1 MAVRPATREDADA
14 LELLASRDPTTARTF
29 SDYDKARMAQLMEGG
44 DAAPGVFA
52 RVGTDALTGDVDA
65 LCWVD
70 VNPHELEI
78 VVVWLLPLE
87 RMAQPKLLGPF
98 KAAML
103 AAEAAWP
110 ASRGWLVY
118 AIFPANPADPLQARM
133 IAATWKLVFGAK
145 VFSSGDVRG
154 SDTFEA
160 RNLTHLR
167 AIAGR
172 LVSPED
178 ALIWL
183 PTAGQ
188 AYDIVRVWP

>member
-1 MAVRPATREDADA
+1 MTVRLATRDDADA

-29 SDYDKARMAQLMEGG
+29 TEWDKAQMARHMES
-44 DAAPGVFA
+44 APGVFA

-65 LCWVD
+65 LCWID
-70 VNPHELEI
+70 VNPHELEV

-87 RMAQPKLLGPF
+87 RSAQPKLLGPF

-118 AIFPANPADPLQARM
+118 AIFPANPADPLAAWM
-133 IAATWKLVFGAK
+133 IAQTWKLVFGAK
-145 VFSSGDVRG
+145 VYSPAHLRD
-154 SDTFEA
+154 SDTFED

-172 LVSPED
+172 LVSPDD

-183 PTAGQ
+183 GTAGQ
-188 AYDIVRVWP
+188 AYDVTRLWAV